1 MTVFLDIFASTVQLL
16 LTVISYSML
25 GRALMPLFID
35 VEESRFFLMLCII
48 TEPFVMPV
56 RAVMVH
62 FNIGQDSPIDLAF
75 TLTYII
81 LTIVQLFL
89 PAI

>member
-1 MTVFLDIFASTVQLL
+1 
-16 LTVISYSML
+16 
-25 GRALMPLFID
+25 MPLFCD

>member
-1 MTVFLDIFASTVQLL
+1 
-16 LTVISYSML
+16 
-25 GRALMPLFID
+25 
-35 VEESRFFLMLCII
+35 MLCII

>member
-1 MTVFLDIFASTVQLL
+1 
-16 LTVISYSML
+16 
-25 GRALMPLFID
+25 MPLFID